1 MKVLHVIDSLG
12 LGGGAEH
19 ALAQQLP
26 GLRDAGIDGEVAVL
40 THRGFGL
47 EETVT
52 ELGFPIH
59 VLAGPSLLRRVRSLR
74 RLVEKTKPDLVHAT
88 LWDSCLTSR
97 IALLGKRTPLINS
110 IVNLTYDPVR
120 REFEGRTRWRD
131 EIIRLIDAITI
142 RRVDRIHVLTEAVAN
157 DTVRALRVKR
167 SKITVIP
174 RGREVL
180 SLETVAATRS
190 RVRNDMGLSDEVPV
204 VITVGRQDLQKDQ
217 ATLVRAFAN
226 VRALHRDAQLWLVGR
241 PGSQTSE
248 IQEVIEGFGSESG
261 LTVFGHR
268 NDAFDLLCAADVF
281 VFPSVYEGLGS
292 AVVEAMSV
300 GLPVLASDSPVLT
313 EVVGESALR
322 FPSRC
327 ENALSKQLTK
337 LLSSSGQRAR
347 VASQARAR
355 CEAAYTLTSVVD
367 SLAQLY
373 KQCRQYA
380 NA

>member
-59 VLAGPSLLRRVRSLR
+59 VLAGPSIFRRVRSLR
-74 RLVEKTKPDLVHAT
+74 RLVEKTKPDVVHAT

-142 RRVDRIHVLTEAVAN
+142 RRVDRIHALTEAVAN

-174 RGREVL
+174 RGREGR
-180 SLETVAATRS
+180 SPQDVAAARK
-190 RVRNDMGLSDEVPV
+190 RVRSEMGLSDGVPV
-204 VITVGRQDLQKDQ
+204 IITVGRQDHQKNQ
-217 ATLVRAFAN
+217 ATLVRAFGI
-226 VRALHRDAQLWLVGR
+226 VLEEQPDARLWLVGR
-241 PGSQTSE
+241 AGTQTSE
-248 IQEVIEGFGSESG
+248 IKAAVEELGETGGVIE
-261 LTVFGHR
+261 LGHR
-268 NDAFDLLCAADVF
+268 DDVSDLLCAADVF
-281 VFPSVYEGLGS
+281 VFPSIYEGLGS
-292 AVVEAMSV
+292 AVIEAMSV
-300 GLPVLASDSPVLT
+300 PVPIVVSETPVLR
-313 EVVGESALR
+313 EVVDRAGHFVGGTEGKLGSTIVDLLADQDERERLNAESRKRWA
-322 FPSRC
+322 
-327 ENALSKQLTK
+327 KQY
-337 LLSSSGQRAR
+337 SSNRITAATAAVYADVSAR
-347 VASQARAR
+347 G
-355 CEAAYTLTSVVD
+355 
-367 SLAQLY
+367 
-373 KQCRQYA
+373 
-380 NA
+380 